1 MQITVREASPDDAS
15 IIAGYNS
22 DMATE
27 TEGKTLD
34 PNLIGPGVAALLED
48 ASKGRYWV
56 AVDEDRVVGQLMVTY
71 EWSDWRNGNIWWI
84 QSVYVHP
91 DWRRHGVFRALYEHV
106 ESRAAATPGVIG
118 LRLYVET
125 GNTRAQQTYAALGMV
140 NPNYL
145 VMEAMLSNSSAD
157 SNGET

>member
-1 MQITVREASPDDAS
+1 MQITVREAILEDAG

-22 DMATE
+22 DMAAE
-27 TEGKTLD
+27 TEGITLD
-34 PNLIGPGVAALLED
+34 PDRIGPGVAAILGD
-48 ASKGRYWV
+48 AFRGRYWV
-56 AVDEDRVVGQLMVTY
+56 AVNDSRVVGQLMVTY

-91 DWRRHGVFRALYEHV
+91 DWRRHGVFRALYRHV
-106 ESRAAATPGVIG
+106 EALAATTPGVIG

-125 GNTRAQQTYAALGMV
+125 GNTRAQQTYEALGMV
-140 NPNYL
+140 KPNYL
-145 VMEAMLSNSSAD
+145 VMESMLRNSYAD

>member
-1 MQITVREASPDDAS
+1 MQITVREATLEDAG
-15 IIAGYNS
+15 IIARYNS

-34 PNLIGPGVAALLED
+34 PDRIGPGVAALLAD

-56 AVDEDRVVGQLMVTY
+56 AEEEGQIVGQLMVTY

-91 DWRRHGVFRALYEHV
+91 KWRRSGAFRALYRHV
-106 ESRAAATPGVIG
+106 ESLAAAAPGVIG
-118 LRLYVET
+118 LRLYVEA
-125 GNTRAQQTYAALGMV
+125 GNTRAQQTYAALGMSK
-140 NPNYL
+140 PNYL
-145 VMEAMLSNSSAD
+145 VMEAMLGNSYAD

>member
-1 MQITVREASPDDAS
+1 MQITVRDAIPEDAG

-22 DMATE
+22 DMAAE
-27 TEGKTLD
+27 TEGRALD
-34 PNLIGPGVAALLED
+34 PGLIGSGVAAVLND
-48 ASKGRYWV
+48 ATKGHYWV
-56 AVDEDRVVGQLMVTY
+56 AVDTDRVVGQLMVTY

-91 DWRRHGVFRALYEHV
+91 EWRRHGVFRDLYRHV
-106 ESRAAATPGVIG
+106 QSLAASTPGVIG

-140 NPNYL
+140 SPNYL